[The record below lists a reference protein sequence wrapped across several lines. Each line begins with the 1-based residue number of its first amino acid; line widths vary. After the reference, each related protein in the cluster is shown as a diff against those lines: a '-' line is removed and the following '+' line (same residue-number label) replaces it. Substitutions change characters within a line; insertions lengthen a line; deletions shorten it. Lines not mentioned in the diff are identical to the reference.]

1 LQPAEIRTEALAL
14 IAQGLNDCEISRR
27 LGVPRTTVLMRA
39 GWWCSG
45 CTRSIS
51 RARFRSTVR
60 ARSTTA
66 RIVLEPWQERRVAVA
81 PWEFLRGCIRSDG
94 CAFINRTGPYEYL
107 SYAFANHS
115 SDIVDLFERTC
126 RGLGLRPRR
135 YARCIRLNRR
145 EDVAGLVMHIGTKT

>member
-1 LQPAEIRTEALAL
+1 MVVLA
-14 IAQGLNDCEISRR
+14 
-27 LGVPRTTVLMRA
+27 VLAASLVRVSAA
-39 GWWCSG
+39 GAG
-45 CTRSIS
+45 KKHHR
-51 RARFRSTVR
+51 
-60 ARSTTA
+60 